1 MSTTVTWLGHSS
13 VVLDVDGV
21 RIVADPLLRRN
32 NGPLRRRGGPPT
44 RALWDGADAVLL
56 SHLHH
61 DHAELRSLR
70 MLPVGVP
77 VITGAPNVPWLRKR
91 GLDAVAPLDREWIE
105 VGGGSGVRV
114 ALCAAD
120 HSSRPMPHRPNAAN
134 GHLVVAPSARIWVAG
149 DTALYDGLSELP
161 ERAGGPIDLALV
173 PVSGW
178 GPRLSG
184 GHMGPTEAAEACR
197 RVGAARAIPVH
208 WGTLHTP
215 GGRAHPRGWM
225 DRPGPEF
232 ATALEAAAPQCT
244 PMILEIG
251 RPTPLEPTT
260 P

>member
-1 MSTTVTWLGHSS
+1 M
-13 VVLDVDGV
+13 
-21 RIVADPLLRRN
+21 
-32 NGPLRRRGGPPT
+32 
-44 RALWDGADAVLL
+44 
-56 SHLHH
+56 
-61 DHAELRSLR
+61 
-70 MLPVGVP
+70 
-77 VITGAPNVPWLRKR
+77 
-91 GLDAVAPLDREWIE
+91 
-105 VGGGSGVRV
+105 RV